1 MTGTTS
7 VRLPRRIRAAL
18 FAGHPVA
25 GALLGLLTGL
35 GLEGLAQVSAG
46 FDGFL
51 GVGGHVG
58 EPVALAVMAG
68 LGLLVGVLLA
78 ATVYGESLRASV
90 SDRALTLEWDDAR
103 VSVPRHLVTTVVLAE
118 DLVLVGP
125 GTVELARVRCDLDR
139 DALREALARH
149 GFPRPTDSDPHGDAF
164 LPVCPAAGLTTD
176 DLRLLEARAAA
187 VADGSHGDAELLRRQ
202 LAARGIMVRDLH
214 RPGRRSAGQQWR
226 AVESLLAPQATA
238 A

>member
-1 MTGTTS
+1 MAGTTS
-7 VRLPRRIRAAL
+7 VRLPRRVRAAL

-46 FDGFL
+46 FDGVL

-78 ATVYGESLRASV
+78 VTVYGESLRATV

-103 VSVPRHLVTTVVLAE
+103 VSVPRHLVTTVVLAQ

-139 DALREALARH
+139 AALRAALDRH
-149 GFPRPTDSDPHGDAF
+149 GFPRPSDSDPHDDAF
-164 LPVCPAAGLTTD
+164 VPVCPAAGLTTD
-176 DLRLLEARAAA
+176 DLRLLEARSAAL
-187 VADGSHGDAELLRRQ
+187 ADGSHGDAELLRRQ

-226 AVESLLAPQATA
+226 AVESLLVPQVA
-238 A
+238 AA

>member
-1 MTGTTS
+1 MAGTAS
-7 VRLPRRIRAAL
+7 VRLPRRVRVAL
-18 FAGHPVA
+18 FIGHPVA
-25 GALLGLLTGL
+25 GALLGLLTAL
-35 GLEGLAQVSAG
+35 GLEGLAQVSEG
-46 FDGFL
+46 FDGVL

-78 ATVYGESLRASV
+78 VTVYGEALRARV

-118 DLVLVGP
+118 DLVLIGP

-139 DALREALARH
+139 AALREALARH
-149 GFPRPTDSDPHGDAF
+149 GFPEPTDVDPHDEAF
-164 LPVCPAAGLTTD
+164 VPVCPAGGLATD
-176 DLRLLEARAAA
+176 DLRLIEARSAALTN
-187 VADGSHGDAELLRRQ
+187 GSHGDAELLRRQ

-214 RPGRRSAGQQWR
+214 RSGRRSVGQQWR
-226 AVESLLAPQATA
+226 AVESLLAPQAA
-238 A
+238 AA